1 MENQYEKSLS
11 EKEKK
16 ALQIAKDHLGSSFD
30 ITKSNGFMKAYIFQ
44 QNHLGAPSF
53 ELSRQ
58 HYHELCVLVSDAS
71 LEAESEEFPPSTPSR
86 APGLY

>member
-30 ITKSNGFMKAYIFQ
+30 ITKSNGFIKYK
-44 QNHLGAPSF
+44 
-53 ELSRQ
+53 
-58 HYHELCVLVSDAS
+58 
-71 LEAESEEFPPSTPSR
+71 TKK
-86 APGLY
+86 